1 MYFKRFG
8 EGSRPSALSFA
19 GNDDLK
25 KFGSRQVL
33 CSVNNASWFTIRT
46 RDGWAGGDRMKP
58 GQTEAATL
66 IIVEHLL
73 VDNNYLADH
82 VKRTARL
89 K

>member
-1 MYFKRFG
+1 MK
-8 EGSRPSALSFA
+8 
-19 GNDDLK
+19 
-25 KFGSRQVL
+25 
-33 CSVNNASWFTIRT
+33 NASWFTIWT
-46 RDGWAGGDRMKP
+46 RDGWSGGDRMKP

-66 IIVEHLL
+66 IIVEYLF